1 MSQLTPEQLATLVEL
16 LDAQQRSLTAVIDEH
31 VAGLRASS
39 APGTTPLAGDVA
51 DQAEIELVRKHQN
64 AAIERDLR
72 VLRDIEAAHTRIAFG
87 SVGNCIDCAD
97 EIGFDRL
104 LAHPTA
110 SRCVLCQDRYEQ
122 THLLMPDA
130 AN

>member
-1 MSQLTPEQLATLVEL
+1 MNQLTAEQLATLVEL
-16 LDAQQRSLTAVIDEH
+16 LDAQQRSQTAIIDDH
-31 VAGLRASS
+31 MAGLRASS
-39 APGTTPLAGDVA
+39 ATGTTTLADDVA

-64 AAIERDLR
+64 AAVERDLR
-72 VLRDIEAAHTRIAFG
+72 VLRDIEAARTRVAFG

-110 SRCVLCQDRYEQ
+110 SRCLLCQDRYEQ
-122 THLLMPDA
+122 AHLLMPYA
-130 AN
+130 PN